1 MLLNQW
7 SLVLLWIFAISQI
20 SGQIGLKK
28 DYDKLEAPENQ
39 TGDPLY
45 INCVI
50 LSLEVIDV
58 DVEKHNV
65 RLSVSFL
72 LNWQE
77 NRLEDS
83 SNGISSKSRRV
94 ST

>member
-20 SGQIGLKK
+20 SGQIGLEK
-28 DYDKLEAPENQ
+28 DYDKLEAPENK
-39 TGDPLY
+39 TGDPLH
-45 INCVI
+45 INCVL

-72 LNWQE
+72 LNWQD

-83 SNGISSKSRRV
+83 SNGSGSKSRMV
-94 ST
+94 I